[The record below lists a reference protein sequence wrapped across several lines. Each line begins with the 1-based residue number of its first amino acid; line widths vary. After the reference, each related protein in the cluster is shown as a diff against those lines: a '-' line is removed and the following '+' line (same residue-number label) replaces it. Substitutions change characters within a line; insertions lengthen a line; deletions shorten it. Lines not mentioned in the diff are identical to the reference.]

1 MDLDYLRQQIAVRR
15 KAAGLSQAALA
26 ARSHVSLPTLKALE
40 QGRLTELGFSRV
52 ARILAA
58 LGLELELRDANH
70 SRPTLDSLRQEAG
83 DA

>member
-26 ARSHVSLPTLKALE
+26 ARAHVSLPTLKALE
-40 QGRLTELGFSRV
+40 QGRLAELGFSRV

-58 LGLELELRDANH
+58 LGLELELRDANR